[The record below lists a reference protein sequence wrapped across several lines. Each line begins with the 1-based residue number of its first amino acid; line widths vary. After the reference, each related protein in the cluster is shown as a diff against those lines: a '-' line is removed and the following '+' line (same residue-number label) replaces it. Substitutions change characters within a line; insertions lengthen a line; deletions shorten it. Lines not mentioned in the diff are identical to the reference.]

1 MLGFSRKIVLLLL
14 VPVFIL
20 ISAFQPRIDTSAKMK
35 STFLLSF
42 TKYVEWPQDQLKED
56 FVIGILG
63 DSPVSTQ
70 LAQAAATKLVLNRPM
85 KVRRFNS
92 ASDISNCHI
101 LYIPE
106 GFSADIEKAIG
117 QIGDQ
122 STLIVTE
129 KPQFVERY
137 SAINFVV
144 VNYRQRFELNKK
156 NFSKYNLK
164 LSSQLEKLATKVIE
178 N

>member
-42 TKYVEWPQDQLKED
+42 TKYVEWPQDQIKDD

-63 DSPVSTQ
+63 DSPVSSQ
-70 LAQAAATKLVLNRPM
+70 LSEAAETKMVLNRPM
-85 KVRRFNS
+85 KVRRFRS
-92 ASDISNCHI
+92 PGEITNCHI

-106 GFSADIEKAIG
+106 SFSSDIEKALGKIG
-117 QIGDQ
+117 KQ

-129 KPQFVERY
+129 KPQYVEKY

-144 VNYRQRFELNKK
+144 VNYRQQFEINKK

-164 LSSQLEKLATKVIE
+164 LSSQLEKLASKVIE